1 MRRLSTPL
9 RSRNKDW
16 LRAGFRP
23 LDAPDYRFAVGWA
36 SSRSYGPGSPTASIP
51 PGSRLY
57 LAPMIPTR
65 YTPRALRS
73 PVLTDV
79 TGAKV
84 VRFLVIFMLSHSRH
98 RFARGSMP
106 VPF

>member
-1 MRRLSTPL
+1 MCW
-9 RSRNKDW
+9 RSD
-16 LRAGFRP
+16 
-23 LDAPDYRFAVGWA
+23 
-36 SSRSYGPGSPTASIP
+36 SYGFAFLRVAFRFTALLSVRPGVTTCSP
-51 PGSRLY
+51 SRLK
-57 LAPMIPTR
+57 
-65 YTPRALRS
+65 
-73 PVLTDV
+73 LTDV